1 MFALSLCRSTTQLMA
16 KLHPAGVIVTE
27 GSVIYLEESVA
38 RLYTVVPPDQEAS
51 ETVGVRDEQVSMN
64 LTSKKCSA
72 LSPPLLSVALILIR
86 YVFPLSDQSELEMSM
101 EEPMEMNATELP
113 LGSCQT

>member
-1 MFALSLCRSTTQLMA
+1 M
-16 KLHPAGVIVTE
+16 VTE
-27 GSVIYLEESVA
+27 GSVIYLEDSVA

-72 LSPPLLSVALILIR
+72 LSPPLLS
-86 YVFPLSDQSELEMSM
+86 
-101 EEPMEMNATELP
+101 
-113 LGSCQT
+113 